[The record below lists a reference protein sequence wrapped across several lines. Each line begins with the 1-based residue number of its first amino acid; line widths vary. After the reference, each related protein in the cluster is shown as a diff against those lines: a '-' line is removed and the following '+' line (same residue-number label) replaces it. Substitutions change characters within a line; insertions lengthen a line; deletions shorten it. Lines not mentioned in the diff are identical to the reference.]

1 MLQRTKSG
9 YAGGS
14 FRRASAAGLP
24 TSNSRVIPLND
35 EAHGDAEAH
44 SGGGLSG
51 GAMTY
56 DGDYPVIEAT
66 AIATQDDDMD
76 EDFRQFIQKKEK
88 SVKEKRHPP
97 DTRKSFS
104 SGRGAPPASMAS
116 SKSTRNLTKAW
127 PPALRKRIVDRLRD
141 GTVDGVRAD
150 KYLAKYNWPRGLRD
164 TIARSCAKLPL
175 RFFLV
180 DDSGT
185 SLRPILLLS
194 PLPPSYLPLPVPFR
208 RLDDHQ
214 RWQASRA
221 AGTKRAAH
229 QVHALGGTHR
239 EHALPSRTQRESPGC
254 IRLPTTQWLRPGHRG
269 IG

>member
-35 EAHGDAEAH
+35 EANGDTEAH

-51 GAMTY
+51 GVMAY
-56 DGDYPVIEAT
+56 DSDYPVIEAT
-66 AIATQDDDMD
+66 AIAAQDDDMD

-185 SLRPILLLS
+185 TSSLFLTSSYPLPILLTSLFTPRHS
-194 PLPPSYLPLPVPFR
+194 LFSS
-208 RLDDHQ
+208 
-214 RWQASRA
+214 QAR
-221 AGTKRAAH
+221 
-229 QVHALGGTHR
+229 
-239 EHALPSRTQRESPGC
+239 
-254 IRLPTTQWLRPGHRG
+254 
-269 IG
+269 